1 MNNVKNIAALF
12 ALALLTTACGASNQ
26 SAIKAAPISVPAA
39 APAAAS
45 SEAPAEAA
53 DATPEAPAEK
63 AAETPEEKSAT
74 ETGDNAIMFT
84 QMLISTL
91 FSSMLLSKTLLSTVR
106 TCPCMSYA
114 VAVQLFRC
122 RRIRSTALVQ
132 WVFSPSYRV
141 TNSRFQFLGSESRR
155 PELTLMTAFSKIR
168 VSEFRQAD
176 FAFKA
181 NQDFSMSFHE

>member
-39 APAAAS
+39 APRQQPLAKRQLRQR
-45 SEAPAEAA
+45 
-53 DATPEAPAEK
+53 TQRLKRLQK
-63 AAETPEEKSAT
+63 AAETLKRSRQQRPVTMPSCL
-74 ETGDNAIMFT
+74 T

-106 TCPCMSYA
+106 TCPCMSSA

-132 WVFSPSYRV
+132 WVSKITSTPQRYERFSHIRSSFALESAV
-141 TNSRFQFLGSESRR
+141 TRF
-155 PELTLMTAFSKIR
+155 LMTPFFSLAHHF
-168 VSEFRQAD
+168 ELGW
-176 FAFKA
+176 
-181 NQDFSMSFHE
+181 SF